1 VRNITALES
10 VKATSVGVVQPQ
22 YYAIF
27 HNRVNLFIFFFIFFM
42 PILLTACALSK

>member
-10 VKATSVGVVQPQ
+10 VKATSVGVVQAQ

-27 HNRVNLFIFFFIFFM
+27 HNRANLFIFFM